1 VKTSLITKRDHAMT
15 LIEVL
20 VVSAVVLVLVAMLL
34 PAMSKTSHC
43 TYQVFCANNQ
53 RQVGLS
59 FRVWAGDNGDKFPME
74 ISETNGGTMEFING
88 PNTFRHFQVM
98 SNELSTPSDLFC
110 RNESDP
116 MRVQAT
122 NFTAFGNSNL
132 SYFVGVDASQTNP
145 MMILSGDRN
154 FTNVAIVK
162 NGLLELTANEKIDW
176 ATEVHEHIGNI
187 ALADGSVRQV
197 KTKALR
203 DLIRHSGVFTNRLQM
218 PVLGP

>member
-1 VKTSLITKRDHAMT
+1 MT

-20 VVSAVVLVLVAMLL
+20 VVSVAVLVLVAMLL

-43 TYQVFCANNQ
+43 TYQGFCANNLK
-53 RQVGLS
+53 QVGLAS
-59 FRVWAGDNGDKFPME
+59 RVWAGDNGDKYPME

-98 SNELSTPSDLFC
+98 SNELSTPRVLFC

-162 NGLLELTANEKIDW
+162 NGLLELTANQQIDW
-176 ATEVHEHIGNI
+176 SPEVHEHIGNI

-203 DLIRHSGVFTNRLQM
+203 ELIRHSGVSTNRLQM